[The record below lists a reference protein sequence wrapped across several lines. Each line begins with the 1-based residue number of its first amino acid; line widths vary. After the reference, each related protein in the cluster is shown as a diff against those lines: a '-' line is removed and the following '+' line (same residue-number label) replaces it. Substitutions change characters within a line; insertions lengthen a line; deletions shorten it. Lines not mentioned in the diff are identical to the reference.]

1 MVDSSRPEARSA
13 APTEVS
19 WSTWPE
25 AVTLLVTGRTRRPAL
40 PIALIVGTLLTLFY
54 QGGALFAGDLDA
66 EILARITFNYCLP
79 YIVSSIGFLLACRVP
94 RR

>member
-1 MVDSSRPEARSA
+1 MT
-13 APTEVS
+13 PTEVS

-25 AVTLLVTGRTRRPAL
+25 AFKLLVTGRTRRPAL
-40 PIALIVGTLLTLFY
+40 RIALIVGTLLTLFY
-54 QGGALFAGDLDA
+54 QGGALFTGDLDA
-66 EILARITFNYCLP
+66 ETFARITFNYCLP